1 MKHISK
7 ILLAAF
13 AVVSFFTACN
23 KIDNLKKEE
32 GLPVYQLGLSP
43 VLKSDKITVAPTL
56 TDTSGVAVTFSWTNP
71 KYAND
76 STTTK
81 YILEVD
87 STGKNFANKQSKT
100 IIGALSTQLISR
112 ELNIF
117 LLNLGFKLNV
127 AQTVDVRL
135 ISSYNNN
142 NERYTSNILKIS
154 VTPFPDP
161 SALKTQN
168 TSVTGTLATA
178 TSPSNTFSW
187 TDAFKGYPGVVTY
200 SLQYDSANK
209 NFANVKEIAVGA
221 AINTKA
227 LTQGEMNTTAL
238 TSGVAGGNI
247 GKIEYR
253 IKSVTALGAIAYSNV
268 VSVLIQSYMPIVRLY
283 LPGSYQNASGY
294 GPNDWEPLTAP
305 ELIRDLRSGV
315 FNDMY
320 YIYIYLPGGAQFKV
334 SEGRSW
340 ATAYGTA
347 AAPGTI
353 TSNNG
358 GNFSVATSGFY
369 RITVNRTTLKYDIR
383 EGRMG
388 FVGGATSAGWNPP
401 NVFPTYAMGTAGT
414 NLFVGINTF
423 PATGGWKLIDNN
435 AWDNGSKAVD
445 ETRSYGTPN
454 GSGSTLEVNGGN
466 FADITTAPIRN
477 RVIWD
482 GRDVNNVKYEIS
494 PAAEMR
500 LVGDGINQA
509 GVNDWDPPTA
519 PQMTY
524 TGNGVWT
531 ITIALKANKD
541 IKFLGGNN
549 WPNGT
554 NNFIDYEDN
563 SGGSQ
568 AVGTDRKI
576 KWEGGNNFKT
586 PTTAGTY
593 TITLNEN
600 LQTMKIN

>member
-32 GLPVYQLGLSP
+32 ALPVYQLGISP
-43 VLKSDKITVAPTL
+43 VLTSDKVTVAPTL
-56 TDTSGVAVTFSWTNP
+56 TDTNGVAVTFSWTNP

-76 STTTK
+76 SATTK

-87 STGKNFANKQSKT
+87 STGKNFANKQSKI
-100 IIGALSTQLISR
+100 IIGALNVQLISR
-112 ELNIF
+112 ELNTF

-142 NERYTSNILKIS
+142 NERYTSNVLKVT

-161 SALKTQN
+161 AILKTVN
-168 TSVTGTLATA
+168 TSVTCALATA
-178 TSPSNTFSW
+178 ASPSNTFDW
-187 TDAFKGYPGVVTY
+187 GPAFKGYPGVVTY
-200 SLQYDSANK
+200 TLQYDSANK
-209 NFANVKEIAVGA
+209 NFANVKEIAVGP
-221 AINTKA
+221 AILTKG
-227 LTQGEMNTTAL
+227 LTQGEMNATAL
-238 TSGVAGGNI
+238 SSNVPGGNV

-253 IKSVTALGAIAYSNV
+253 IKAVTALGAIAYSNA
-268 VSVLIQSYMPIVRLY
+268 VSVTIQSYFPIVRLY
-283 LPGSYQNASGY
+283 LPGSYQAATGNG
-294 GPNDWEPLTAP
+294 NDWDPPTAP
-305 ELIRDLRSGV
+305 ELIRDLRSSV

-320 YIYIYLPGGAQFKV
+320 YIYIYLPAGAQFKV

-340 ATAYGTA
+340 TTAYGTA

-358 GNFSVATSGFY
+358 GNFSVATSGYY
-369 RITVNRTTLKYDIR
+369 RVTVNRTTLRYDIR

-388 FVGGATSAGWNPP
+388 FVGGSTGAGWNPP

-423 PATGGWKLIDNN
+423 PTTGGWKLIDNN
-435 AWDNGSKAVD
+435 AWNNGSNAVD

-454 GSGSTLEVNGGN
+454 GDGGTMEVNGAN
-466 FADITTAPIRN
+466 FADITTAPVRS

-482 GRDVNNVKYEIS
+482 GRDVNNIKYFMS

-500 LVGDGINQA
+500 VVGDGINQA
-509 GVNDWDPPTA
+509 GVNDWDPPSS
-519 PQMTY
+519 PQMVY
-524 TGNGVWT
+524 GGNGVWT
-531 ITIALKANKD
+531 ITITLKANKD
-541 IKFLGGNN
+541 IKFLAGNA
-549 WPNGT
+549 WGA
-554 NNFIDYEDN
+554 FDYEDN
-563 SGGSQ
+563 GAG
-568 AVGTDRKI
+568 AGIDRKI
-576 KWEGGNNFKT
+576 RWEGGNNFKT
-586 PTTAGTY
+586 PAAAGTY

>member
-1 MKHISK
+1 MKQISK
-7 ILLAAF
+7 ILLAAI

-23 KIDNLKKEE
+23 KIDNLKKQEA
-32 GLPVYQLGLSP
+32 LPVYQLGVSP
-43 VLKSDKITVAPTL
+43 VLSSNKITVAPTL
-56 TDTSGVAVTFSWTNP
+56 TDTNGVAVTFSWTNP
-71 KYAND
+71 KYSND
-76 STTTK
+76 SATTK

-100 IIGALSTQLISR
+100 VIGALSDGVISR
-112 ELNIF
+112 ELNAF
-117 LLNLGFKLNV
+117 LLNLGFKVNV
-127 AQTVDVRL
+127 AQTIDVRL

-142 NERYTSNILKIS
+142 NEKYTSNVLKIT

-168 TSVTGTLATA
+168 TSVTLALATA
-178 TSPSNTFSW
+178 ASPSNTFNW
-187 TDAFKGYPGVVTY
+187 TNAFKGYSGIVTY
-200 SLQYDSANK
+200 TLQYDSANK
-209 NFANVKEIAVGA
+209 NFANVKEIAVGPS
-221 AINTKA
+221 ILTKG
-227 LTQGEMNTTAL
+227 LTQGEMNSTAL
-238 TSGVAGGNI
+238 TSNVPGGNV

-268 VSVLIQSYMPIVRLY
+268 VSVTIQSYIPILRMY
-283 LPGSYQNASGY
+283 LPGSYQAATGNG
-294 GPNDWEPLTAP
+294 NDWDPPTAP

-320 YIYIYLPGGAQFKV
+320 YIYIYLPAGAQFKV
-334 SEGRSW
+334 TTGRSW
-340 ATAYGTA
+340 DVNYG
-347 AAPGTI
+347 GTGGNL
-353 TSNNG
+353 SLNG
-358 GNFSVATSGFY
+358 ANFSVATAGFY
-369 RITVNRTTLKYDIR
+369 RVTVNRTTLKYDIR

-388 FVGGATSAGWNPP
+388 FVGGSTSAGWNPP

-423 PATGGWKLIDNN
+423 PTTGGWKLIDNN

-445 ETRSYGTPN
+445 ESRSYGTAN
-454 GSGSTLEVNGGN
+454 GDGGTLEVNGSN
-466 FADITTAPIRN
+466 FADIATAPVRN

-482 GRDVNNVKYEIS
+482 GRDVNNIKYFIS

-509 GVNDWDPPTA
+509 GVNDWDPPTS

-524 TGNGVWT
+524 SGNGVWT

-541 IKFLGGNN
+541 IKFLAGPN
-549 WPNGT
+549 WGA
-554 NNFIDYEDN
+554 FDYEDN

-568 AVGTDRKI
+568 AIGVDKKI

-586 PTTAGTY
+586 PTAAGTY